1 MIEIAIPG
9 FGKLE
14 LTDLVCDYNGTLA
27 QDGMLLE
34 SARARLPRL
43 SEHVRVHVITGD
55 TFGTARTGLQG
66 LPCEVNL
73 LPAENQAAAKQRF
86 VEGLG
91 ATHVVAIG
99 NGRNDRLMLAACA
112 LGIGVCGAEG
122 IAADTVAAC
131 DVVVSD
137 IGAALDLLLET
148 NRLVASLRS

>member
-27 QDGMLLE
+27 VDGMLLE
-34 SARARLPRL
+34 GARARLPRL
-43 SEHVRVHVITGD
+43 TEQVRVHVITGD
-55 TFGTARTGLQG
+55 TFGTARAGLQG
-66 LPCEVNL
+66 LACEVIL
-73 LPAENQAAAKQRF
+73 LPAENQATAKERY

-91 ATHVVAIG
+91 VSHVVAVG

-112 LGIGVCGAEG
+112 LGIGVCGQEG
-122 IAADTVAAC
+122 IAAETVAAC
-131 DVVVSD
+131 DIVGSD

-148 NRLVASLRS
+148 KRLVASLRG